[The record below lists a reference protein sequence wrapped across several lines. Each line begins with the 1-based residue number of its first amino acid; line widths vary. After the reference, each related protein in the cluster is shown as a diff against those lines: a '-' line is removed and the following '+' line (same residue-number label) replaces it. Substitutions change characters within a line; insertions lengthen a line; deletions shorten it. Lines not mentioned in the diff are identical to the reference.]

1 MKKRIHIATFS
12 ENAQNVIR
20 RYWLNIELND
30 LCISESL
37 DEENRPET
45 IDRMREEIRA
55 SKAKSVIMHGPF
67 TEIIPA
73 SIDHRAVELGLTRLE
88 EAYEV
93 CRDMGIHRMAVHSG
107 YMPLLYFKEWH
118 HEKSVFFWKKFMEH
132 KPADFH
138 IYIENVF
145 EDEPVMMKKL
155 IEDIGHPQVHLC
167 LDIGHA
173 NAVTSEAYTVYD
185 WIEILGEH
193 IGHFHLHN
201 NNGRE
206 DLHGS
211 LTEGTMDMEKVL
223 DCIDRCCCEDV
234 TLTIESRS
242 CEDSAVWICKYAEK
256 QKKI

>member
-20 RYWLNIELND
+20 RYGLNIELND

-155 IEDIGHPQVHLC
+155 IEDIGHPQVNLC

>member
-1 MKKRIHIATFS
+1 
-12 ENAQNVIR
+12 
-20 RYWLNIELND
+20 
-30 LCISESL
+30 
-37 DEENRPET
+37 
-45 IDRMREEIRA
+45 
-55 SKAKSVIMHGPF
+55 
-67 TEIIPA
+67 
-73 SIDHRAVELGLTRLE
+73 
-88 EAYEV
+88 
-93 CRDMGIHRMAVHSG
+93 MAVHSG